1 MCKKVF
7 LIFMILSL
15 SVLLIIPSYAAV
27 TVPDSALEISMDW
40 TPRFVYR
47 LRSIANWYSR
57 NTSPLLEEFYSDN
70 GANDDQIACI
80 PCIIFGSSP
89 SGSFYHLQDA
99 KTYYLEYVISASTT
113 GTSFLSY
120 STNPDLFRFV
130 TEDNVVSVFGDFS
143 SSQVTSS
150 GIDDTNS
157 SPLTFYASNT
167 AISFSANG
175 SKSWKISVAFSTGL
189 GVTDANI
196 VAICMPSVG
205 FLDAEDNIKI
215 TTFKAFADPVGDT
228 FNQLQLQIAK
238 QQQESLD
245 QINGK
250 LDGIGNQLG
259 DIGDQLTGDPND
271 YQDNSGFNEAAGDL
285 EDIENEIND
294 QIIQDVTL
302 PDGSSHEM
310 NGELIGDL
318 KEDFWD
324 RWQPQDFESVAGAE
338 ITRIFSLFY
347 PYVGAAIFIN
357 LTLAVILTFF
367 RGRSNA

>member
-1 MCKKVF
+1 MLKKVY
-7 LIFMILSL
+7 LILLVFSL
-15 SVLLIIPSYAAV
+15 SILLIIPSYAAV
-27 TVPDSALEISMDW
+27 MVPDSALEIAMDW
-40 TPRFVYR
+40 SPRFVYR
-47 LRSIANWYSR
+47 LRSTTQWYSR

-70 GANDDQIACI
+70 GFNNDQIACI

-99 KTYYLEYVISASTT
+99 QTYYLEYVISASTT

-130 TEDNVVSVFGDFS
+130 TEDNILSVFGDFS
-143 SSQVTSS
+143 SSQVSSS

-157 SPLTFYASNT
+157 SPLTFYAANT
-167 AISFSANG
+167 AISYSANG
-175 SKSWKISVAFSTGL
+175 SKSWKITVAFSTGL
-189 GVTDANI
+189 GVSDANI

-205 FLDAEDNIKI
+205 FLDAEDNVKI

-228 FNQLQLQIAK
+228 FNQLQIQIAK

-250 LDGIGNQLG
+250 LDGIGNQIG

-271 YQDNSGFNEAAGDL
+271 YLDNSGFDDAAGDL
-285 EDIENEIND
+285 EDLEGQISD
-294 QIIQDVTL
+294 QISQDITDS
-302 PDGSSHEM
+302 DGNTYEV
-310 NGELIGDL
+310 NGELIGGL
-318 KEDFWD
+318 KENFFD
-324 RWQPQDFESVAGAE
+324 RWDPQDYEASAGRE
-338 ITRIFSLFY
+338 IARIFELFY
-347 PYVGAAIFIN
+347 PYVGVAIFLN
-357 LTLAVILTFF
+357 LMLAVILSFL